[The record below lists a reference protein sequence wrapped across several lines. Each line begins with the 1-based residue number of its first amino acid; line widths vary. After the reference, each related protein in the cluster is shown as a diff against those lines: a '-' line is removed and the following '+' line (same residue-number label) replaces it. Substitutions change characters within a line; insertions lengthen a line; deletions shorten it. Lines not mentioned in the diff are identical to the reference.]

1 VLNPAAIVGV
11 DNLRF
16 VVAESKT
23 SLASPMNTAS
33 LTFSSARHGLAS
45 WLASPGPM
53 GSLEF
58 VSPQASFATAFVT
71 RDPRQLL
78 SELLAAAGPQAAVV
92 LNIIQQQAGFSPLDD
107 VAGSLGGEATI
118 AVDGPLLPIP
128 SWKIAVEVDNPARLE
143 WAIEQAVTASVRNAP
158 DSGIALTNQGVNGQ
172 TFYTLTLPKFRIEYV
187 FVDGY
192 LVLAPNRALLTSA
205 IDGRASGQTL
215 SRSASFRA
223 QLPLDT
229 HVDFSALAYYNL
241 GGTVG
246 PIVDQLNASGLLTS
260 EQQKQ
265 ISALTA
271 NRQPTL
277 VYVYGSP
284 DQILVGSRNSLA
296 GLGLDTLSA
305 LGFSPMVAPLVRTLS
320 LAPQ

>member
-1 VLNPAAIVGV
+1 
-11 DNLRF
+11 
-16 VVAESKT
+16 
-23 SLASPMNTAS
+23 
-33 LTFSSARHGLAS
+33 
-45 WLASPGPM
+45 M
-53 GSLEF
+53 GSLEY

-78 SELLAAAGPQAAVV
+78 SELLAAMGPQAAIV
-92 LNIIQQQAGFSPLDD
+92 LNMIQQQAGFSPLDD

-143 WAIEQAVTASVRNAP
+143 WAIEQAIAASLHNAP
-158 DSGIALTNQGVNGQ
+158 DSGIALANQSVNGQ

-192 LVLAPNRALLTSA
+192 LLLASNRAVLTAA

-215 SRSASFRA
+215 SRSAGFRA

-241 GGTVG
+241 ASTVG
-246 PIVDQLNASGLLTS
+246 PLVDQLNASGLLTP

-265 ISALTA
+265 ISSLTA

-305 LGFSPMVAPLVRTLS
+305 LGFSPAIAPLVRTLS